1 MYITFFL
8 DNLEKYITLM
18 ISDYDKVP
26 YKGTIIP
33 NSFPDHLALCN
44 MWHNGRHPPL
54 QRFHL
59 TELGCGDGAN
69 LLPIAFYHP
78 DSTFIG
84 IDNAESGVSR
94 AREGARHIGLQNI
107 QFIQKDIREVE
118 QAEIVQCDYII
129 AHGLY
134 SWVSDDTREAIL
146 QFCRTNLAPTGL
158 AFISYNAQPGWA
170 SRGLVRDILLR
181 SASVQQAAIEDKANK
196 AIEVAAELL
205 QATPSR
211 DYAYAVLLAE
221 ELERVRDGK
230 PFYIFHEYLE
240 EFNEGIWLRDFVQ
253 RARKNDL
260 DYVCDAQFSQW
271 EGQVPKEL
279 KHSLSQAGLDPIEQE
294 ETADLLCNRYF
305 HASILCR
312 GNEPGKSL
320 SHPKILEQACIASS
334 LRADSDPFDLTE
346 GVVEVFIGTH
356 SQEITLDASITKAAV
371 VLLATQ
377 WPIGMQ
383 LNNLFQQASGLL
395 SENGHNVLEDAQSQL
410 TEGLIML
417 FEAGVIDLRLQQL
430 NYSRDLPEYPK
441 LHALARYEIGHRDAL
456 TTPYHLPI
464 SLNDQF
470 LDVVS
475 VMDGS
480 KSTEEIKALFGK
492 DIVDQT
498 LDILV
503 RWSLLE

>member
-1 MYITFFL
+1 
-8 DNLEKYITLM
+8 M

-26 YKGTIIP
+26 YKGAIIP

-44 MWHNGRHPPL
+44 MWHNGRHSPL
-54 QRFHL
+54 QGFHL

-69 LLPIAFYHP
+69 LLPMAFYHP
-78 DSTFIG
+78 DSTFMG
-84 IDNAESGVSR
+84 IDIAESGLSR
-94 AREGARHIGLQNI
+94 AREGARQIGLHNI
-107 QFIQKDIREVE
+107 QFMQKDICEIE
-118 QAEIVQCDYII
+118 QAEVVQCDYII

-134 SWVSDDTREAIL
+134 SWVSDDIREAIL
-146 QFCRTNLAPTGL
+146 QFCGNGLSATGL

-181 SASVQQAAIEDKANK
+181 SASVQQAAIEDKASK
-196 AIEVAAELL
+196 AIEVASELL
-205 QATPSR
+205 QAIPSR

-230 PFYIFHEYLE
+230 PFYVFHEYLE
-240 EFNEGIWLRDFVQ
+240 EFNQGFWLRDFIE
-253 RARKNDL
+253 RARQNNL
-260 DYVCDAQFSQW
+260 NYVCDAQFSQW

-312 GNEPGKSL
+312 SDVPGESM
-320 SHPKILEQACIASS
+320 SHPKILEQVSIASS

-346 GVVEVFIGTH
+346 GVVELFIGSH
-356 SQEITLDASITKAAV
+356 GQEIILDVSIIKAAV
-371 VLLATQ
+371 VLLAAQ

-383 LNNLFQQASGLL
+383 LNNLFQQASRLL
-395 SENGHNVLEDAQSQL
+395 LEHEHKVLEDAQSQL
-410 TEGLIML
+410 TEELITL
-417 FEAGVIDLRLQQL
+417 FEAGVINLRLQQL
-430 NYSRDLPEYPK
+430 NNSRDLPEYPR
-441 LHALARYEIGHRDAL
+441 LHALARYEIRHRDAL

-470 LDVVS
+470 LEVVS
-475 VMDGS
+475 DMDGN
-480 KSTEEIKALFGK
+480 KSTKEIKRLFGE
-492 DIVDQT
+492 DIVDQS
-498 LDILV
+498 LDLLV
-503 RWSLLE
+503 RWGLLE

>member
-1 MYITFFL
+1 
-8 DNLEKYITLM
+8 M

-26 YKGTIIP
+26 YKGAIIP
-33 NSFPDHLALCN
+33 NSYPGHLALCN
-44 MWHNGRHPPL
+44 MWHNGRHSPL
-54 QRFHL
+54 QGFHL

-69 LLPIAFYHP
+69 LLPMAFYHP

-84 IDNAESGVSR
+84 IDNAESGLSR
-94 AREGARHIGLQNI
+94 AREGARQIGLHNI
-107 QFIQKDIREVE
+107 QFVQKDICEIE

-134 SWVSDDTREAIL
+134 SWVSDGIREAIL
-146 QFCRTNLAPTGL
+146 QFCRNGLSATGL

-196 AIEVAAELL
+196 AIEVATELL
-205 QATPSR
+205 QAMPSR

-230 PFYIFHEYLE
+230 PFYVFHEYLE
-240 EFNEGIWLRDFVQ
+240 EFNEGVWLRDFVQ
-253 RARKNDL
+253 RARQNDL
-260 DYVCDAQFSQW
+260 NYVCDAQFSQW

-312 GNEPGKSL
+312 SDVPGESM
-320 SHPKILEQACIASS
+320 SHPKILEQVSIASS

-346 GVVEVFIGTH
+346 GVVELLIGTH
-356 SQEITLDASITKAAV
+356 GQEIILDVSIIKAAV
-371 VLLATQ
+371 VLLAAQ

-383 LNNLFQQASGLL
+383 LNNLFQQASRLL

-410 TEGLIML
+410 TDELITL
-417 FEAGVIDLRLQQL
+417 FEAGGIDLRLQQPD
-430 NYSRDLPEYPK
+430 YSRGLPEYPK
-441 LHALARYEIGHRDAL
+441 LHKLARYEIGHRDAL
-456 TTPYHLPI
+456 TTPYHLPL
-464 SLNDQF
+464 SFNDQF
-470 LDVVS
+470 LEVVS

-480 KSTEEIKALFGK
+480 KSTKEIKRLFGE
-492 DIVDQT
+492 DIVDQS

-503 RWSLLE
+503 RWGLLE